1 MNLRKNMEIYTK
13 INTLYAR
20 YKNLG
25 SDCPN
30 PKWKKFQN
38 KIIFGKFSDPTFKYL
53 YNCLWE
59 GYSKIDGTNSKIAF
73 YPSTQE
79 ICVEGKTEKAQ
90 SQHGQFEMLEKI
102 SERIKPQ
109 LCDMFPKESA
119 RFAPIKDGNKI
130 QFYNLYS
137 ESGKAEDG
145 AVETTIKFDKEDSI
159 SEGGLY
165 GVQLEEVPIY
175 IYGEYFGT
183 GIQKCGSRYIQN
195 GNDFLVFDIK
205 QQGWWTPKDVRDAL
219 CKGLKLNTVPFLGVM
234 TLKEIEDKVRA
245 GFTTQF
251 DRAADPTM
259 LEEGIVARP
268 TIPLCDGSGN
278 RIIVKVKYCDYIEYD
293 AVRKEFSDAEFE
305 EFDKWYHENY
315 EDIKIG

>member
-1 MNLRKNMEIYTK
+1 METYTK
-13 INTLYAR
+13 INTMYKR
-20 YKNLG
+20 YIFDASK
-25 SDCPN
+25 CPN
-30 PKWKKFQN
+30 KAWAKFKN
-38 KIIFGKFSDPTFKYL
+38 KIILGEFSFKEAGYL
-53 YNCLWE
+53 FNCPWE
-59 GYSKIDGTNSKIAF
+59 AYSKIDGTCSKIAF
-73 YPSTQE
+73 FPSTGM
-79 ICVEGKTEKAQ
+79 ILVEGKTEKAQ
-90 SQHGQFEMLEKI
+90 SQHGQFEMLSHIAHDIQPELI
-102 SERIKPQ
+102 H
-109 LCDMFPKESA
+109 MFPKETA
-119 RFAPIKDGNKI
+119 RFTPVKNKDTNKV
-130 QFYNLYS
+130 QYYL
-137 ESGKAEDG
+137 KAAGDAMIEPKAG
-145 AVETTIKFDKEDSI
+145 FC
-159 SEGGLY
+159 

-175 IYGEYFGT
+175 IYGEYFGS

-205 QQGWWTPKDVRDAL
+205 QQGWWTPKDVRDSICERL
-219 CKGLKLNTVPFLGVM
+219 NLKTVPFLGVM

-245 GFTTQF
+245 GFATQF

>member
-1 MNLRKNMEIYTK
+1 MEKYTK
-13 INTLYAR
+13 IDTLYKR
-20 YKNLG
+20 YIFDASK
-25 SDCPN
+25 CPN
-30 PKWKKFQN
+30 KAWAKFKN
-38 KIIFGKFSDPTFKYL
+38 KIILGEFSFKEAGYL
-53 YNCLWE
+53 FNCPWE
-59 GYSKIDGTNSKIAF
+59 AYSKIDGTNSKIAF
-73 YPSTQE
+73 FPSTGM
-79 ICVEGKTEKAQ
+79 ILVEGKTEKAQ

-102 SERIKPQ
+102 GERIKPQ
-109 LCDMFPKESA
+109 LCAMFPKESA
-119 RFAPIKDGNKI
+119 RFAPIKDGNKPI
-130 QFYNLYS
+130 YYEIGSKPIGTSGS
-137 ESGKAEDG
+137 EVNFTM
-145 AVETTIKFDKEDSI
+145 VEPNSSKM
-159 SEGGLY
+159 Y
-165 GVQLEEVPIY
+165 GVALTEVPIY

-219 CKGLKLNTVPFLGVM
+219 CKGLNLNTVPFLGVM

-245 GFTTQF
+245 GFATQF

>member
-1 MNLRKNMEIYTK
+1 METYTK
-13 INTLYAR
+13 INTMYKR
-20 YKNLG
+20 YIFDASK
-25 SDCPN
+25 CPN
-30 PKWKKFQN
+30 KAWAKFKN
-38 KIIFGKFSDPTFKYL
+38 KIILGEFSFKEAGYL
-53 YNCLWE
+53 FNCPWE
-59 GYSKIDGTNSKIAF
+59 AYSKIDGTNSKIAF
-73 YPSTQE
+73 FPSTGM
-79 ICVEGKTEKAQ
+79 ILVEGKTEKAQ

-102 SERIKPQ
+102 GERIKPQ
-109 LCDMFPKESA
+109 LCAMFPKESA
-119 RFAPIKDGNKI
+119 RFAPIKDGNKPI
-130 QFYNLYS
+130 YYEISSKPIGTSGS
-137 ESGKAEDG
+137 EVNFTM
-145 AVETTIKFDKEDSI
+145 VEPNSSKM
-159 SEGGLY
+159 Y
-165 GVQLEEVPIY
+165 GVALTEVPIY

-219 CKGLKLNTVPFLGVM
+219 CKGLNLKTVPFLGVM

-245 GFTTQF
+245 GFATQF

>member
-1 MNLRKNMEIYTK
+1 METYTK
-13 INTLYAR
+13 INTMYKR
-20 YKNLG
+20 YIFDASK
-25 SDCPN
+25 CPN
-30 PKWKKFQN
+30 KAWAKFKN
-38 KIIFGKFSDPTFKYL
+38 KIILGEFSFKEAGYL
-53 YNCLWE
+53 FNCPWE
-59 GYSKIDGTNSKIAF
+59 ATSKIDGTNSKIAF
-73 YPSTQE
+73 FPSTGE
-79 ICVEGKTEKAQ
+79 IRVGGKTEKAE
-90 SQHGQFEMLEKI
+90 SQNGQFEMLEKI
-102 SERIKPQ
+102 GENIKPQ
-109 LCDMFPKESA
+109 LCAMFPKESA
-119 RFAPIKDGNKI
+119 RFTPVKNKETNKVQYYLEATDDAMI
-130 QFYNLYS
+130 
-137 ESGKAEDG
+137 EPKAG
-145 AVETTIKFDKEDSI
+145 FC
-159 SEGGLY
+159 

-175 IYGEYFGT
+175 IYGEYFGN

-219 CKGLKLNTVPFLGVM
+219 CKDLKLNTVPFLGVM

-315 EDIKIG
+315 GDIKIG

>member
-1 MNLRKNMEIYTK
+1 METYTK
-13 INTLYAR
+13 INTMYKR
-20 YKNLG
+20 YIFDASK
-25 SDCPN
+25 CPN
-30 PKWKKFQN
+30 KAWAKFKN
-38 KIIFGKFSDPTFKYL
+38 KIILGEFSFKEAGYL
-53 YNCLWE
+53 LNCPWE
-59 GYSKIDGTNSKIAF
+59 AYSKIDGTNSKIAF
-73 YPSTQE
+73 FPSTGE
-79 ICVEGKTEKAQ
+79 IRVEGKTEKAQ
-90 SQHGQFEMLEKI
+90 SQHGQFEMLSHI
-102 SERIKPQ
+102 AHDIQ
-109 LCDMFPKESA
+109 LELVHMFPKESA
-119 RFAPIKDGNKI
+119 RFAPVKNKETNKVQYYLEAAGDAMI
-130 QFYNLYS
+130 
-137 ESGKAEDG
+137 EPKAG
-145 AVETTIKFDKEDSI
+145 FC
-159 SEGGLY
+159 

-175 IYGEYFGT
+175 IYGEYFGS

-245 GFTTQF
+245 GFATQF

>member
-1 MNLRKNMEIYTK
+1 MEVYQK
-13 INTLYAR
+13 INTLYKR
-20 YKNLG
+20 YIFDG
-25 SDCPN
+25 SKCPN
-30 PKWKKFQN
+30 KKWLKFRN
-38 KIIFGKFSDPTFKYL
+38 KIILGEFSNTEAKFLFNST
-53 YNCLWE
+53 WE
-59 GYSKIDGTNSKIAF
+59 AYSKIDGTCSKIAF
-73 YPSTQE
+73 FPSTGE
-79 ICVEGKTEKAQ
+79 IRVEGKTEKAQ

-102 SERIKPQ
+102 GENIKPQ
-109 LCDMFPKESA
+109 LCTIFPKESA
-119 RFAPIKDGNKI
+119 RFAPVKNKETNKVQYYTSELGEDEI
-130 QFYNLYS
+130 IGYNSIDTPPSKGFYS
-137 ESGKAEDG
+137 
-145 AVETTIKFDKEDSI
+145 VE
-159 SEGGLY
+159 
-165 GVQLEEVPIY
+165 LEEVPIY
-175 IYGEYFGT
+175 IYGEYFGS

-205 QQGWWTPKDVRDAL
+205 QQGWWTPKDVRDTL
-219 CKGLKLNTVPFLGVM
+219 CKGLNLNTVPFLGVM

-245 GFTTQF
+245 GFATQF

>member
-1 MNLRKNMEIYTK
+1 METYTK
-13 INTLYAR
+13 INTMYKR
-20 YKNLG
+20 YIFDASK
-25 SDCPN
+25 CPN
-30 PKWKKFQN
+30 KAWAKFKN
-38 KIIFGKFSDPTFKYL
+38 KIILGEFSFKEAGYL
-53 YNCLWE
+53 FNCPWE
-59 GYSKIDGTNSKIAF
+59 AYSKIDGTNSKIAF
-73 YPSTQE
+73 FPSTGE
-79 ICVEGKTEKAQ
+79 IRVEGKTEKAQ
-90 SQHGQFEMLEKI
+90 SQHGQFEMLSHI
-102 SERIKPQ
+102 AHDIQ
-109 LCDMFPKESA
+109 LELVHMFPKETA
-119 RFAPIKDGNKI
+119 RFAPVKNKETNKVQYYLEAAGDAMI
-130 QFYNLYS
+130 
-137 ESGKAEDG
+137 EPKAG
-145 AVETTIKFDKEDSI
+145 FC
-159 SEGGLY
+159 

-175 IYGEYFGT
+175 IYGEYFGS

-278 RIIVKVKYCDYIEYD
+278 RIIVKVKYCDYVEYD
-293 AVRKEFSDAEFE
+293 TVRKEFSDAEFE

>member
-1 MNLRKNMEIYTK
+1 MSLQVYDK
-13 INTLYAR
+13 INTLHKR
-20 YKNLG
+20 YIFDASK
-25 SDCPN
+25 CPN
-30 PKWKKFQN
+30 KAWTKFKN
-38 KIIFGKFSDPTFKYL
+38 KIILGEFSFKEAGYL
-53 YNCLWE
+53 FNCPWE
-59 GYSKIDGTNSKIAF
+59 ATSKIDGTNSKIAF
-73 YPSTQE
+73 FPSTGE
-79 ICVEGKTEKAQ
+79 IRVGGKTEKAE
-90 SQHGQFEMLEKI
+90 SQHGQFEMLQAI
-102 SERIKPQ
+102 GERIKSQ
-109 LCDMFPKESA
+109 LQAMFPKESA
-119 RFAPIKDGNKI
+119 RFAPVKNKETNKVQYYLEADGSALIEPKNG
-130 QFYNLYS
+130 FV
-137 ESGKAEDG
+137 G
-145 AVETTIKFDKEDSI
+145 VE
-159 SEGGLY
+159 
-165 GVQLEEVPIY
+165 LEEVPVY
-175 IYGEYFGT
+175 IYGEYFGAD
-183 GIQKCGSRYIQN
+183 IQKCGSRYIQN

-219 CKGLKLNTVPFLGVM
+219 CKYLKLNTVPFLGVM

-315 EDIKIG
+315 EDIKVG

>member
-1 MNLRKNMEIYTK
+1 METYQK
-13 INTLYAR
+13 IQTLYKR
-20 YKNLG
+20 YIFDASK
-25 SDCPN
+25 CPN
-30 PKWKKFQN
+30 KAWAKFKN
-38 KIIFGKFSDPTFKYL
+38 KIILGEFSFKEAGYL
-53 YNCLWE
+53 FNCPWE
-59 GYSKIDGTNSKIAF
+59 AYSKIDGTNSKIAF
-73 YPSTQE
+73 FPSTGE
-79 ICVEGKTEKAQ
+79 IRVEGKTEKAQ
-90 SQHGQFEMLEKI
+90 SQHGQFEMLKEI
-102 SERIKPQ
+102 GERIKPQ
-109 LCDMFPKESA
+109 LCAMFPKESA
-119 RFAPIKDGNKI
+119 RFAPVKNKETNKV
-130 QFYNLYS
+130 QYYDTYADN
-137 ESGKAEDG
+137 GATEDPDDYDVFF
-145 AVETTIKFDKEDSI
+145 AKTETPTDI
-159 SEGGLY
+159 SKQIFY

-175 IYGEYFGT
+175 IYGEYFGS

-205 QQGWWTPKDVRDAL
+205 QQGWWTPKDVRDSICERL
-219 CKGLKLNTVPFLGVM
+219 NLKTVPFLGVM

-245 GFTTQF
+245 GFATQF

>member
-1 MNLRKNMEIYTK
+1 MSLQVYDK
-13 INTLYAR
+13 IQTLYKR
-20 YKNLG
+20 YIFDASK
-25 SDCPN
+25 CPN
-30 PKWKKFQN
+30 KAWTKFKN
-38 KIIFGKFSDPTFKYL
+38 KIILGEFSFKEASYL
-53 YNCLWE
+53 FNCLWE
-59 GYSKIDGTNSKIAF
+59 ATSKIDGTNSKIAF
-73 YPSTQE
+73 FPSTGE
-79 ICVEGKTEKAQ
+79 IRVEGKTEKAQ
-90 SQHGQFEMLEKI
+90 SQHGQFEMLQAI
-102 SERIKPQ
+102 GERIKPQ
-109 LCDMFPKESA
+109 LQAMFPKESA
-119 RFAPIKDGNKI
+119 RFAPVKNKETNKVQYYLEAADDAMI
-130 QFYNLYS
+130 
-137 ESGKAEDG
+137 EPKAG
-145 AVETTIKFDKEDSI
+145 FC
-159 SEGGLY
+159 

-175 IYGEYFGT
+175 IYGEYFGSD
-183 GIQKCGSRYIQN
+183 IQKCGSRYIQN

-219 CKGLKLNTVPFLGVM
+219 CKDLKLNTVPFLGVM

-251 DRAADPTM
+251 DRAAGPTM

>member
-175 IYGEYFGT
+175 IYGEYFGQ
-183 GIQKCGSRYIQN
+183 GIQKCGGRYFDH
-195 GNDFLVFDIK
+195 NDFHVFDMEV
-205 QQGWWTPKDVRDAL
+205 QGWWIPKEMRDDY
-219 CKGLKLNTVPFLGVM
+219 CKELGLKTVPFVGVN
-234 TLKEIEDKVRA
+234 TLSEFEKMVTEGFETKVE
-245 GFTTQF
+245 GVK
-251 DRAADPTM
+251 DPT
-259 LEEGIVARP
+259 LIEEGIVARP
-268 TIPLCDGSGN
+268 VVPIKDQRGN
-278 RIIVKVKYCDYIEYD
+278 RIIVKIKYCDYKEYND
-293 AVRKEFSDAEFE
+293 VRKEFTDE
-305 EFDKWYHENY
+305 EFKEFNDWYNENV
-315 EDIKIG
+315 EKIF

>member
-1 MNLRKNMEIYTK
+1 METYTK
-13 INTLYAR
+13 INTMYKR
-20 YKNLG
+20 YIFDASK
-25 SDCPN
+25 CPN
-30 PKWKKFQN
+30 KAWAKFKN
-38 KIIFGKFSDPTFKYL
+38 KIILGEFSFKEAGYL
-53 YNCLWE
+53 LNCPWE
-59 GYSKIDGTNSKIAF
+59 AYSKIDGTNSKIAF
-73 YPSTQE
+73 FPSTGE
-79 ICVEGKTEKAQ
+79 IRVEGKTEKAQ
-90 SQHGQFEMLEKI
+90 SQHGQFEMLSHI
-102 SERIKPQ
+102 AHDIQ
-109 LCDMFPKESA
+109 LELVHMFPKETA
-119 RFAPIKDGNKI
+119 RFAPVKNKETNKVQYYLEAAGDAMI
-130 QFYNLYS
+130 
-137 ESGKAEDG
+137 EPKAG
-145 AVETTIKFDKEDSI
+145 FC
-159 SEGGLY
+159 

-175 IYGEYFGT
+175 IYGEYFGS